1 MQVLVGEPSVADT
14 VQILR
19 GLKERYAGH
28 HGVQISD
35 RALVAAAQ
43 LSDRY
48 ITNRFLPDKAIDLM
62 DEAAANLQ
70 VRTLLLPV
78 AAVLVAGRQGA
89 PSARGAAGGRCPV
102 CETHACSP
110 HATSIAPAPPAA
122 APCCCRSSWRASLRR
137 STCWSASSCGCRSR
151 PRRWRRRRTRRA
163 RRAWRRCGASWASWP
178 TSSSRCRCATGGRR
192 RGGGGA
198 RGCSGCWCRGCRC
211 KCKVQ
216 GVRRS
221 PHSLLPSSSAACRQ
235 EKELLDG
242 IKELTKR
249 KEQLAI
255 RLEQAE
261 NRMDLAMVADL
272 RYGAMAEV
280 SEESLH
286 RVHWGHCTAALT
298 CTAWAKAP
306 RCRAAKPP
314 PLPRRHTTGGG
325 GAAAAAGRG
334 ARQRR

>member
-1 MQVLVGEPSVADT
+1 MVVC
-14 VQILR
+14 
-19 GLKERYAGH
+19 
-28 HGVQISD
+28 GV
-35 RALVAAAQ
+35 
-43 LSDRY
+43 
-48 ITNRFLPDKAIDLM
+48 
-62 DEAAANLQ
+62 
-70 VRTLLLPV
+70 
-78 AAVLVAGRQGA
+78 
-89 PSARGAAGGRCPV
+89 
-102 CETHACSP
+102 H
-110 HATSIAPAPPAA
+110 
-122 APCCCRSSWRASLRR
+122 W
-137 STCWSASSCGCRSR
+137 GCRD
-151 PRRWRRRRTRRA
+151 A
-163 RRAWRRCGASWASWP
+163 GAGSLSA
-178 TSSSRCRCATGGRR
+178 
-192 RGGGGA
+192 
-198 RGCSGCWCRGCRC
+198 
-211 KCKVQ
+211 
-216 GVRRS
+216 
-221 PHSLLPSSSAACRQ
+221 HISLLPSHPATARRQ